1 MNRGTKPDWDALR
14 AVDRSGMAEVLAAFP
29 AQCRE
34 GLKLGDG
41 VPLRDLAGFTRV
53 VALGMGGSGIAGA
66 LLGSLLPIEVVPVRG
81 YTLPPWV
88 GGESLVVALSYS
100 GDTEETLAA
109 FEEARQRTKR
119 LLAVTS
125 GGELGRR
132 SAAAGIPWIE
142 IPPGLQ
148 PRAAL
153 GYLLFPL
160 LRIFAR
166 LGGGPDLAGALAVLE
181 ATADELAPGRQENE
195 AQALARRLEGRVAV
209 VYGSG
214 PTAPVAYRWKTQV
227 NENAKAP
234 AFWAEVPEL
243 CHNEVVGWEL
253 AGRVLPGGTAL
264 FLRTAGDGPRV
275 GRRIAILEEL
285 LTKRNLDWVEV
296 YGRGDGPVAELLS
309 LLYLGDWTSY
319 YLALLHGVDPTPVP
333 IIRELKA
340 RLAR

>member
-1 MNRGTKPDWDALR
+1 
-14 AVDRSGMAEVLAAFP
+14 MAEVLAAFP

-34 GLKLGDG
+34 GLELGEG
-41 VPLRDLAGFTRV
+41 IPLEELAGFTRV
-53 VALGMGGSGIAGA
+53 VILGMGGSGIAGA

-88 GGESLVVALSYS
+88 GAESLAVALSYS

-109 FEEARQRTKR
+109 FEAARQRTKR

-132 SAAAGIPWIE
+132 SAAAGIPWIK
-142 IPPGLQ
+142 IPQGLQ

-160 LRIFAR
+160 LGVLAR
-166 LGGGPDLAGALAVLE
+166 LGYGTDLGEALAVLE
-181 ATADELAPGRQENE
+181 ATADELARGEENK

-234 AFWAEVPEL
+234 AFWGEVPEL

-253 AGRVLPGGTAL
+253 AGRLLPGGTAV

-275 GRRIAILEEL
+275 GRRIEILQDV
-285 LTKRNLDWVEV
+285 LTKRDLDWVEV
-296 YGRGDGPVAELLS
+296 SGRGDTLPAQLLS
-309 LLYLGDWTSY
+309 LIYLGDWASY
-319 YLALLHGVDPTPVP
+319 NLALLHGVDPTPVA
-333 IIRELKA
+333 IIAELKA
-340 RLAR
+340 RLADASPPAGRRT